1 MRATLL
7 EDPFFRA
14 RDPEA
19 PLSLKPLIQG
29 SLRGKLDAWIPSW
42 SNGQQG
48 RGIYTPGIGL
58 RGQALRRGG
67 AGHPSA
73 GSWVPLGNGTGH
85 LGPRGASSG
94 CPRGGWGLQGSGES
108 PQTRTRLGLS
118 LARALAPVPTAIY
131 RSELSKRVNPGAQ
144 V

>member
-1 MRATLL
+1 MLL

-19 PLSLKPLIQG
+19 PVSLEPLIPG
-29 SLRGKLDAWIPSW
+29 SLRGELDAWIPSW
-42 SNGQQG
+42 SNGLQG

-58 RGQALRRGG
+58 RGQALCQGG

-73 GSWVPLGNGTGH
+73 GSWVPLWNRTRH
-85 LGPRGASSG
+85 LGPIGASSG
-94 CPRGGWGLQGSGES
+94 CPRGGWGLQGSGKS
-108 PQTRTRLGLS
+108 PQTCTRLRRS
-118 LARALAPVPTAIY
+118 LTRALAPVPMAIY
-131 RSELSKRVNPGAQ
+131 RSELSKRVNPSAQ